1 MGTKKLDSPLVR
13 RFADRLRA
21 TRLEQDLSQ
30 ERLAHLTG
38 LHRTY
43 VGSIERCERNVS
55 LLNIEKL
62 AKALRISAAS
72 LLSSDDYK

>member
-1 MGTKKLDSPLVR
+1 MSAKKTDSPLIK
-13 RFADRLRA
+13 RFAERLR
-21 TRLEQDLSQ
+21 TERERLGLSQ
-30 ERLAHLTG
+30 ERLALRAG

-62 AKALRISAAS
+62 AKALRVTAAS
-72 LLSSDDYK
+72 LLLEDDYK